1 MEKENEIGEKKNEE
15 KKYFDFKGK
24 KKYFKK
30 KHTKSEGF
38 TNNPKYFGK
47 KPLETSSSSGERESY
62 SFKGKRKFK
71 NRSNRP
77 RQFVYKKHDKK
88 RKNFRTF

>member
-1 MEKENEIGEKKNEE
+1 MNSFRKHGSSASIIKNGVLVSACEQE
-15 KKYFDFKGK
+15 RFN
-24 KKYFKK
+24 KK
-30 KHTKSEGF
+30 KHTKPLGF

-47 KPLETSSSSGERESY
+47 KPLESSSYSEERESY

-77 RQFVYKKHDKK
+77 KQFTFKKYNKK
-88 RKNFRTF
+88 RKKF